1 MVSTTPNVPNVP
13 DKSPGS
19 EYPPSRPGIR
29 FVLCVAAVAI
39 SVIGFMAFQ

>member
-1 MVSTTPNVPNVP
+1 MNSSTTNVPH
-13 DKSPGS
+13 KSPGS

-39 SVIGFMAFQ
+39 GLIGFLVFS